1 MTVIDI
7 AKAFVVGICVSVPF
21 GPIAIL
27 SIQNTFSKGRKSGF
41 VTGLGATVVDT
52 TWALVSV
59 FFLGVA
65 EQLMDSHTTLIQL
78 CGGAILIGIG
88 ISMGM
93 SNPFRQ
99 LDKTQQLMDH
109 VSPKDFM
116 KSAAMGFSNPAA
128 VLIMFAMVSAFGIDV
143 SAEDGYKVIF
153 VLMAIACGSASYWFT
168 FSGVFSKL
176 RKAVNLKAILW
187 INRLAGIAV
196 VGFGLYSLVRGIIS
210 FIKL

>member
-1 MTVIDI
+1 MRIFTL
-7 AKAFVVGICVSVPF
+7 K
-21 GPIAIL
+21 
-27 SIQNTFSKGRKSGF
+27 RM
-41 VTGLGATVVDT
+41 
-52 TWALVSV
+52 ALV
-59 FFLGVA
+59 LAAAAGVA
-65 EQLMDSHTTLIQL
+65 AEACTGFYVGKKVSADGTTIIARTVDSQTATCKRFEILPHVENAPGRHYLGNNTTTEWPLPATTYKAL
-78 CGGAILIGIG
+78 VVP
-88 ISMGM
+88 S
-93 SNPFRQ
+93 
-99 LDKTQQLMDH
+99 
-109 VSPKDFM
+109 V
-116 KSAAMGFSNPAA
+116 PAA